1 MTIKASSAVTITNV
15 NDGEDAILLQID
27 SANGTQFKNTAVNT
41 TLTVTI
47 RCGDKTITKAS
58 QMYEAFGSSAYL
70 TWSEKKIGEKEFI
83 PLAQDDSRIGGNGFY
98 LTIGADDVDE
108 KSVFE
113 CELNF

>member
-27 SANGTQFKNTAVNT
+27 SANGTQFKNTGIAT

-47 RCGDKTITKAS
+47 RYGDKTITKSS

-70 TWSEKKIGEKEFI
+70 TWSEKKMGETEFT
-83 PLAQDDSRIGGNGFY
+83 PLSQGDNRIGDNGFY